1 MVNTSDDKS
10 TASKMTVFI
19 ISSYVDEIIRIY
31 VRDNNMTLKDFFEA
45 AIDCFEELKK
55 KPRTF
60 QRGESVYFVPNR
72 NIYSVKRSVG
82 IGEVQKN
89 KVDKWSDEDGVDLRV
104 VCYNTVIQYVNH
116 LEEQGL
122 LSKYKEA
129 LQHLG
134 ITEQR

>member
-1 MVNTSDDKS
+1 VIGSGPMMLRGRWCPKAPKNGGMVMVNTSDDKS

-89 KVDKWSDEDGVDLRV
+89 KVDKYFMVF
-104 VCYNTVIQYVNH
+104 
-116 LEEQGL
+116 
-122 LSKYKEA
+122 
-129 LQHLG
+129 
-134 ITEQR
+134 